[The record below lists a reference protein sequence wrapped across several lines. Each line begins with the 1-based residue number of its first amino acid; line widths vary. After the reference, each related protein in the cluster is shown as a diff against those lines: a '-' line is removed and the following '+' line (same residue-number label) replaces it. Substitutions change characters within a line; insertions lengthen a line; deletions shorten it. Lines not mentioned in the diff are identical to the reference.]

1 MVAEHIENIREQY
14 KRNEGWLTPFPWRE
28 DFLFHLNDIYTRL
41 RVVSKEKKARAKAE
55 QRVVKTT
62 EIFKPH
68 EECEKPRKVLIEG
81 KPGMGKTTYC
91 NKVAYDWATKKLEAG
106 DYFPEFELVLLL
118 KCCDVGI
125 GSDLWDAIDD
135 QLLPR
140 EVQTEEREKFF
151 NFISQNQSKVL
162 LILDGLDEI
171 PTSKLPKSFSEVISG
186 KTLPRCY
193 LVVTA
198 RHEAGI
204 PMRKDC
210 DTLLEVEGFSPEDA
224 KEFILKYFEGKEDMA
239 HALIDKLSIDSRLEE
254 LTYFEGKG
262 DMAHD
267 LLANMSIDSRPGM
280 LTANPLN
287 TALLCL
293 LFEDFEGKL
302 PQSRTQLY
310 SEIVQYVLIRYRKRK
325 GLPVD
330 NDDLMELYKGQL
342 EHLGFIALNSL
353 REGTTHFE
361 DKQLGSEHSDLTEF
375 GFLSVQPGRSKRR
388 PCFRYGFTHRSFQE
402 FFAGYYLCY
411 QLVSG
416 EISPEVLVKDKRYFR
431 ELILVLHFTCGLLAV
446 QYEEPLK
453 AMIES
458 IADEVNK
465 EGAKEYFLAALEII
479 KDLPLKE
486 ARTFGSRL
494 KVQKLDLSYQVIVE
508 LDLAVWV
515 FCLLKTNKTLTHL
528 DLTHNELGY
537 VPVELLAGA
546 LEKNTTLTVLNLAD
560 NELAIADSL
569 AAALG
574 KNATLT
580 SLDLSHNHLSDA
592 EVYSLAAALETNRT
606 LKYLNLSENSLG
618 RGGTE
623 SLSLLFKTALKELVL
638 TSNFVGPSTAK
649 SIGAALTTNT
659 TLTNLDMSVN
669 ELGSAGAES
678 LADALK
684 TNKTLTKL
692 DLSGNNLGSAAAEFL
707 GAALTTNTTLTY
719 LGLSAN
725 NVGSAAAESLAVAL
739 KTNTTLTKLNLTH
752 NNLGPGGAESLADA
766 LKTNT
771 ALTRLD
777 LQFNN
782 LGPASAE
789 SLASGFKTNT
799 SMTELNLSYNALID
813 VKSLA
818 AALETN
824 RSLKDL
830 NLSWN
835 KLCPASADSL
845 ASSLKTNT
853 TLTKLDLSGNNLG
866 PAGAESLATAL
877 ETNTTLK
884 NLFLFKINISEAG
897 RKKLNEAHGDRIL
910 FKCVDP
916 HYRFLISYMEARQN
930 TAENIQLKKFASRGM
945 S

>member
-1 MVAEHIENIREQY
+1 MVSR
-14 KRNEGWLTPFPWRE
+14 
-28 DFLFHLNDIYTRL
+28 
-41 RVVSKEKKARAKAE
+41 EKKARATAE
-55 QRVVKTT
+55 QRVVETT

-91 NKVAYDWATKKLEAG
+91 NKVAYDWATKKHEAG

-186 KTLPRCY
+186 KTLPGCY

-198 RHEAGI
+198 RNEAGI
-204 PMRKDC
+204 PVRKDC

-310 SEIVQYVLIRYRKRK
+310 SEIVQCVLIRYRKKK

-330 NDDLMELYKGQL
+330 KTDLMELYKGQL
-342 EHLGFIALNSL
+342 VHLGLIALNSL

-388 PCFRYGFTHRSFQE
+388 PCLRYGFTHKSFQE
-402 FFAGYYLCY
+402 FFAGYYLCC

-416 EISPEVLVKDKRYFR
+416 EISPKVLVKDKRYFR
-431 ELILVLHFTCGLLAV
+431 ELIQVLQFTCGLLAV
-446 QYEEPLK
+446 QYEEHLQ

-458 IADEVNK
+458 IADKVNK
-465 EGAKEYFLAALEII
+465 EDTKESLLVALEII
-479 KDLPLKE
+479 KDLPFKV
-486 ARTFGSRL
+486 AFRFGSCL
-494 KVQKLDLSYQVIVE
+494 KVQEVDLSGEQIE
-508 LDLAVWV
+508 IDLAAKLFGV
-515 FCLLKTNKTLTHL
+515 LITNKTLTNL
-528 DLTHNELGY
+528 DLSQNELGIGHFQI
-537 VPVELLAGA
+537 LAYA
-546 LEKNTTLTVLNLAD
+546 LGTNTTLTALNLTD
-560 NELAIADSL
+560 NELGNAGFESQ

-580 SLDLSHNHLSDA
+580 SLDLTHNELSHAGVN
-592 EVYSLAAALETNRT
+592 SLVAALETNRS
-606 LKYLNLSENSLG
+606 LKDLNLSWNKLCPANVDSLAA
-618 RGGTE
+618 
-623 SLSLLFKTALKELVL
+623 SLTRNAALTKLDLSCNRLGDSTLLFKTKTSLKELVL
-638 TSNFVGPSTAK
+638 TGNDLGPATAE

-659 TLTNLDMSVN
+659 TLTC
-669 ELGSAGAES
+669 
-678 LADALK
+678 
-684 TNKTLTKL
+684 L
-692 DLSGNNLGSAAAEFL
+692 DLSVNNLGPS
-707 GAALTTNTTLTY
+707 GAA
-719 LGLSAN
+719 
-725 NVGSAAAESLAVAL
+725 SLATAL
-739 KTNTTLTKLNLTH
+739 KTNTTLTKLYLSDNNLGFSGAESLAAALKTNSTVTELNLSK

-771 ALTRLD
+771 ALTKLD
-777 LQFNN
+777 LQFNK

-789 SLASGFKTNT
+789 SLAAGFKTNA
-799 SMTELNLSYNALID
+799 SMTELNLSYNALTD
-813 VKSLA
+813 VKSFA

-845 ASSLKTNT
+845 AASLTMNT
-853 TLTKLDLSGNNLG
+853 TLRTLDLSGNNLG
-866 PAGAESLATAL
+866 AVGAKSLATVL

-884 NLFLFKINISEAG
+884 NLFLFKNNISEAD

-916 HYRFLISYMEARQN
+916 HHRLLMSVRK
-930 TAENIQLKKFASRGM
+930 AEQKMQQEKFALKGM

>member
-1 MVAEHIENIREQY
+1 MVAGHIENIREQY
-14 KRNEGWLTPFPWRE
+14 KRNEGWHAPFPWRE

-41 RVVSKEKKARAKAE
+41 RVVSKKKKARAKAE

-91 NKVAYDWATKKLEAG
+91 NKVAYDWATKELEAG
-106 DYFPEFELVLLL
+106 DYFPEFELVLWL

-135 QLLPR
+135 QLLPG
-140 EVQTEEREKFF
+140 EIQKEQKEKFF

-162 LILDGLDEI
+162 LVLDGLDEM
-171 PTSKLPKSFSEVISG
+171 PTSKLPKTFSEVISG
-186 KTLPRCY
+186 KTLSGCY

-204 PMRKDC
+204 PVRKDC

-239 HALIDKLSIDSRLEE
+239 HALIDKMSIDSRLEE
-254 LTYFEGKG
+254 LTYFEGRG

-310 SEIVQYVLIRYRKRK
+310 SEIVQCVLIRYRKKK

-330 NDDLMELYKGQL
+330 KTDLMELYKGQL
-342 EHLGFIALNSL
+342 EHLGLIALNSL

-388 PCFRYGFTHRSFQE
+388 PCFRYGFTHKSFQE
-402 FFAGYYLCY
+402 FFAGYYLCC
-411 QLVSG
+411 QLVSE
-416 EISPEVLVKDKRYFR
+416 EISPEVLVTAKRNFR
-431 ELILVLHFTCGLLAV
+431 ELIQVLQFTCGLLAV
-446 QYEEPLK
+446 QNEERLQ

-458 IADEVNK
+458 VADKVNK
-465 EGAKEYFLAALEII
+465 EDTKESLLVALEII
-479 KDLPLKE
+479 KDLSFE
-486 ARTFGSRL
+486 GAFSFGSCL
-494 KVQKLDLSYQVIVE
+494 KVQEVDLSVE
-508 LDLAVWV
+508 RIEIDLAVRLFGV
-515 FCLLKTNKTLTHL
+515 FKTNKTLTHL
-528 DLTHNELGY
+528 DLTQNELGNA
-537 VPVELLAGA
+537 PFQILADVLGT
-546 LEKNTTLTVLNLAD
+546 NTTLTALNLTD
-560 NELAIADSL
+560 NELSKADFESL

-580 SLDLSHNHLSDA
+580 SLDL
-592 EVYSLAAALETNRT
+592 T
-606 LKYLNLSENSLG
+606 
-618 RGGTE
+618 
-623 SLSLLFKTALKELVL
+623 
-638 TSNFVGPSTAK
+638 
-649 SIGAALTTNT
+649 
-659 TLTNLDMSVN
+659 
-669 ELGSAGAES
+669 
-678 LADALK
+678 
-684 TNKTLTKL
+684 
-692 DLSGNNLGSAAAEFL
+692 
-707 GAALTTNTTLTY
+707 
-719 LGLSAN
+719 
-725 NVGSAAAESLAVAL
+725 
-739 KTNTTLTKLNLTH
+739 
-752 NNLGPGGAESLADA
+752 
-766 LKTNT
+766 
-771 ALTRLD
+771 
-777 LQFNN
+777 
-782 LGPASAE
+782 
-789 SLASGFKTNT
+789 
-799 SMTELNLSYNALID
+799 YNAPSHAG

-835 KLCPASADSL
+835 NLDPASVDSLAASLTRNTTLTKLDLSCNSLGNSPSLLFKTKTALTKLDLTGNDLGPATAESIGAALTTNTTLTFLDLCANNLGPAGAASLGAALKTNTTLTKLNLSDNSLGSSGAESLAAALKTNATVTELNLSKNNFGPGGAESLADALKTNTALTKLDLQFNNLGPASAESLAAGFKTNASLTELNLSHNPLTDVKSLAATLETNRSLKDLNLSWNNLYPASADSL
-845 ASSLKTNT
+845 AASLTTNT

-866 PAGAESLATAL
+866 PAGAKSLAAAL

-884 NLFLFKINISEAG
+884 NLFLFENNIGEAG
-897 RKKLNEAHGDRIL
+897 RKKLDETHGDRIQ

-916 HYRFLISYMEARQN
+916 YYRHLISYREALQN
-930 TAENIQLKKFASRGM
+930 TQPIKFTWECLD
-945 S
+945 

>member
-1 MVAEHIENIREQY
+1 MVAGHIENIREQY

-81 KPGMGKTTYC
+81 NSGMGKTTYC
-91 NKVAYDWATKKLEAG
+91 NKVAYDWATKKHEAG

-204 PMRKDC
+204 PVRKDC

-239 HALIDKLSIDSRLEE
+239 HAHIDKLSIDSRLEE

-310 SEIVQYVLIRYRKRK
+310 SEIVQCVLIRYRKKK

-330 NDDLMELYKGQL
+330 KTDLMELYKGQL
-342 EHLGFIALNSL
+342 EHLGLIALNSL

-388 PCFRYGFTHRSFQE
+388 PCLHYGFTHKSFQE
-402 FFAGYYLCY
+402 FFAGYYLCC

-416 EISPEVLVKDKRYFR
+416 EISPKVLVKDKRYFR
-431 ELILVLHFTCGLLAV
+431 ELIQVLQFTCGLLAV
-446 QYEEPLK
+446 QYEEHLQ

-465 EGAKEYFLAALEII
+465 EDTRESLLVALEII
-479 KDLPLKE
+479 QDLPFE
-486 ARTFGSRL
+486 VAFRFGSCL
-494 KVQKLDLSYQVIVE
+494 KVQEVDLSGGQIEVN
-508 LDLAVWV
+508 LAAKLFGV
-515 FCLLKTNKTLTHL
+515 LITNKTLTHL
-528 DLTHNELGY
+528 NLTQGMKLGIG
-537 VPVELLAGA
+537 PFQILADA
-546 LEKNTTLTVLNLAD
+546 LETNTTLTALNLTA
-560 NELAIADSL
+560 NELDDADFESL

-580 SLDLSHNHLSDA
+580 SLDLTHNELSHAGVN
-592 EVYSLAAALETNRT
+592 SLAAALETNRS
-606 LKYLNLSENSLG
+606 LKDLNLSWNNLFPADV
-618 RGGTE
+618 E
-623 SLSLLFKTALKELVL
+623 SLAASLTRNAALTKLDLSFNRLGDSTLLFKKKTSLKELDL
-638 TSNFVGPSTAK
+638 RGNYLGPAATE
-649 SIGAALTTNT
+649 SIVAALTTNT
-659 TLTNLDMSVN
+659 TLTC
-669 ELGSAGAES
+669 
-678 LADALK
+678 
-684 TNKTLTKL
+684 L
-692 DLSGNNLGSAAAEFL
+692 DLSVNNLGPS
-707 GAALTTNTTLTY
+707 GAA
-719 LGLSAN
+719 
-725 NVGSAAAESLAVAL
+725 SLATAL
-739 KTNTTLTKLNLTH
+739 KTNTTLTKLYLSD
-752 NNLGPGGAESLADA
+752 NNLGFSGAESLAAALKTNSTVTELNLSNNNLGFGGAESLADA

-771 ALTRLD
+771 TLTKLN
-777 LQFNN
+777 LQFNK

-789 SLASGFKTNT
+789 SLAAGFKTNA
-799 SMTELNLSYNALID
+799 SMTELNLSYNALTD

-845 ASSLKTNT
+845 AASLTMNT
-853 TLTKLDLSGNNLG
+853 TLRTLDLSGNNLG
-866 PAGAESLATAL
+866 PAGAKSLATVL

-884 NLFLFKINISEAG
+884 HLFLFKNNISEAG

-916 HYRFLISYMEARQN
+916 YHCFLISYREAQQKMQQ
-930 TAENIQLKKFASRGM
+930 EKFALKGM

>member
-1 MVAEHIENIREQY
+1 MVSR
-14 KRNEGWLTPFPWRE
+14 
-28 DFLFHLNDIYTRL
+28 
-41 RVVSKEKKARAKAE
+41 EKKARATAE
-55 QRVVKTT
+55 QRVVETT

-91 NKVAYDWATKKLEAG
+91 NKVAYDWATKKHEAG

-186 KTLPRCY
+186 KTLPGCY
-193 LVVTA
+193 SVVTA
-198 RHEAGI
+198 RNEAGI
-204 PMRKDC
+204 PVRKDC

-239 HALIDKLSIDSRLEE
+239 HALIDKMSIDSRLEE

-310 SEIVQYVLIRYRKRK
+310 SEIVQCVLIRYRKKK
-325 GLPVD
+325 GLSVD
-330 NDDLMELYKGQL
+330 NADLMDLYKGQL
-342 EHLGFIALNSL
+342 EHLGLIALNSL

-361 DKQLGSEHSDLTEF
+361 DKQLGSDHTDLTEF

-388 PCFRYGFTHRSFQE
+388 PCFRYGFTHKSFQE
-402 FFAGYYLCY
+402 FFAGYYLCC

-416 EISPEVLVKDKRYFR
+416 EISPKELVKDKRYFR
-431 ELILVLHFTCGLLAV
+431 ELIQVLQFTCGLLAV
-446 QYEEPLK
+446 QYEEHLQ

-458 IADEVNK
+458 IADKVNK
-465 EGAKEYFLAALEII
+465 EDTKESLLVALEII
-479 KDLPLKE
+479 RDLPFE
-486 ARTFGSRL
+486 VAFRFGSCL
-494 KVQKLDLSYQVIVE
+494 EVQEVDLSGEQIE
-508 LDLAVWV
+508 IDLAAKLFGV
-515 FCLLKTNKTLTHL
+515 LITNKTLTHL
-528 DLTHNELGY
+528 DLSQNELGIGHFQI
-537 VPVELLAGA
+537 LAYA
-546 LEKNTTLTVLNLAD
+546 LGTNTTLTALNLTD
-560 NELAIADSL
+560 NELGNAGFESL

-580 SLDLSHNHLSDA
+580 SLDLTHNELSHAGVN
-592 EVYSLAAALETNRT
+592 SLAAALETNRS
-606 LKYLNLSENSLG
+606 LRDLNLSWNNLCPANVDSLVA
-618 RGGTE
+618 
-623 SLSLLFKTALKELVL
+623 SLTRNAALTKLDLSCNRLGDSTLLFKTKTSLKELVL
-638 TSNFVGPSTAK
+638 TGNDLGPATAE

-659 TLTNLDMSVN
+659 TLTC
-669 ELGSAGAES
+669 
-678 LADALK
+678 
-684 TNKTLTKL
+684 L
-692 DLSGNNLGSAAAEFL
+692 DLSVNNLGPS
-707 GAALTTNTTLTY
+707 GAA
-719 LGLSAN
+719 
-725 NVGSAAAESLAVAL
+725 SLATAL
-739 KTNTTLTKLNLTH
+739 KTNTTLTKLYLSDNNLGFSGAESLAAALKTNSTVTELNLSK

-771 ALTRLD
+771 ALTKLD
-777 LQFNN
+777 LQFNK

-789 SLASGFKTNT
+789 SLAAGFKTNA
-799 SMTELNLSYNALID
+799 SMTELNLSYNALTD
-813 VKSLA
+813 VKSFA

-845 ASSLKTNT
+845 AASLTMNT
-853 TLTKLDLSGNNLG
+853 TLRTLDLSGNNLG
-866 PAGAESLATAL
+866 AAGAKSLAKVL

-884 NLFLFKINISEAG
+884 NLFLFKNNISEAD

-916 HYRFLISYMEARQN
+916 HHRLLMSVRK
-930 TAENIQLKKFASRGM
+930 AEQKMQQEKFALKGM

>member
-1 MVAEHIENIREQY
+1 MVVGHIENIRVQY
-14 KRNEGWLTPFPWRE
+14 KRHEGWLAPFPWCE
-28 DFLFHLNDIYTRL
+28 DFQFQLSDIYTRL
-41 RVVSKEKKARAKAE
+41 RMVSREKKARATAE
-55 QRVVKTT
+55 QRVVETT

-91 NKVAYDWATKKLEAG
+91 NKVAYDWATKKHKAG
-106 DYFPEFELVLLL
+106 DYFAEFELLLLL

-135 QLLPR
+135 QILPR

-171 PTSKLPKSFSEVISG
+171 PTSKLTKSFSEVISG

-204 PMRKDC
+204 PVRKDC

-239 HALIDKLSIDSRLEE
+239 HALIDKMSIDSRLKE
-254 LTYFEGKG
+254 LTYFEGNG

-310 SEIVQYVLIRYRKRK
+310 SEIVQCVLIRYRKKK
-325 GLPVD
+325 GLPVNNAD
-330 NDDLMELYKGQL
+330 QMDLYKDRL
-342 EHLGFIALNSL
+342 EHLGLIALNSL
-353 REGTTHFE
+353 HEGTTHFE
-361 DKQLGSEHSDLTEF
+361 DKQLGSEHTDLTEF

-388 PCFRYGFTHRSFQE
+388 PCFRYGFTHKSFQE
-402 FFAGYYLCY
+402 FFAGYYLCC

-431 ELILVLHFTCGLLAV
+431 ELIQVLQFTCGLLAV
-446 QYEEPLK
+446 QYEEHLQ

-465 EGAKEYFLAALEII
+465 EDTRESLLVALEII
-479 KDLPLKE
+479 QDLPFE
-486 ARTFGSRL
+486 VAVRFGSCL
-494 KVQKLDLSYQVIVE
+494 KVQEVDLSGERIE
-508 LDLAVWV
+508 IDLAAKLFGV
-515 FCLLKTNKTLTHL
+515 LITNKTLTHL
-528 DLTHNELGY
+528 NLSQSMELGIG
-537 VPVELLAGA
+537 PFQILAYA
-546 LEKNTTLTVLNLAD
+546 LGTNTTLTALNLTD
-560 NELAIADSL
+560 NELSNADFESL

-580 SLDLSHNHLSDA
+580 SLDLTHNELSHAGVN
-592 EVYSLAAALETNRT
+592 SLAAALETNRS
-606 LKYLNLSENSLG
+606 LKDLNLSWNNLCPADVDSLAA
-618 RGGTE
+618 
-623 SLSLLFKTALKELVL
+623 SLTRNAALTKLDLSCNRLGDSTLLFKNKTSLKELVL
-638 TSNFVGPSTAK
+638 TGNYLGPATAE

-659 TLTNLDMSVN
+659 TLTCLGLSVN
-669 ELGSAGAES
+669 NLGPSGAASLATALKTNTTLTKLYLSDNNLGFSGAES
-678 LADALK
+678 LAAALK
-684 TNKTLTKL
+684 TNSTVTELN
-692 DLSGNNLGSAAAEFL
+692 LSKNNLGF
-707 GAALTTNTTLTY
+707 GGT
-719 LGLSAN
+719 
-725 NVGSAAAESLAVAL
+725 ESLADAL
-739 KTNTTLTKLNLTH
+739 KTNTTLTKLNL
-752 NNLGPGGAESLADA
+752 
-766 LKTNT
+766 
-771 ALTRLD
+771 
-777 LQFNN
+777 QFNK

-789 SLASGFKTNT
+789 SLAAGFKTNA
-799 SMTELNLSYNALID
+799 SMTELNLSYNDLTD

-845 ASSLKTNT
+845 AASLTMNT
-853 TLTKLDLSGNNLG
+853 TLRKLDLSGNNLG
-866 PAGAESLATAL
+866 PAGAKSLATVL

-884 NLFLFKINISEAG
+884 NLFLFKNNISEAG

-916 HYRFLISYMEARQN
+916 HHRFLMSSRK
-930 TAENIQLKKFASRGM
+930 AEQKIQQEKFALKGM

>member
-1 MVAEHIENIREQY
+1 MVVGHIENIRVQY
-14 KRNEGWLTPFPWRE
+14 KRHEGWLAPFPWCE
-28 DFLFHLNDIYTRL
+28 DFQFQLSDIYTRL
-41 RVVSKEKKARAKAE
+41 RMVSREKKARATAE
-55 QRVVKTT
+55 QRVVETT

-91 NKVAYDWATKKLEAG
+91 NKVAYDWATKKHKAG
-106 DYFPEFELVLLL
+106 DYFAEFELLLLL

-135 QLLPR
+135 QILPR

-171 PTSKLPKSFSEVISG
+171 PTSKLTKSFSEVISG

-204 PMRKDC
+204 PVRKDC

-239 HALIDKLSIDSRLEE
+239 HALIDKMSIDSRLKE
-254 LTYFEGKG
+254 LTYFEGNG

-287 TALLCL
+287 TALLCF

-310 SEIVQYVLIRYRKRK
+310 SEIVQCVLIRYRKKK

-330 NDDLMELYKGQL
+330 KTDLMELYKGQL
-342 EHLGFIALNSL
+342 VHLGLIALNSL

-388 PCFRYGFTHRSFQE
+388 PCLRYGFTHKSFQE
-402 FFAGYYLCY
+402 FFAGYYLCC
-411 QLVSG
+411 QLVSE
-416 EISPEVLVKDKRYFR
+416 EISPEVLVTTKRNFR
-431 ELILVLHFTCGLLAV
+431 ELIQVLQFTCGLLAV
-446 QYEEPLK
+446 QNEERLQ

-458 IADEVNK
+458 IADKVNK
-465 EGAKEYFLAALEII
+465 EDTKESLLVALEII
-479 KDLPLKE
+479 KDLSFKG
-486 ARTFGSRL
+486 AFSFGSCL
-494 KVQKLDLSYQVIVE
+494 KVQEVDLSGERIE
-508 LDLAVWV
+508 IDLAVRLFGV
-515 FCLLKTNKTLTHL
+515 LKTNKTLTNL
-528 DLTHNELGY
+528 DLTQNELGNA
-537 VPVELLAGA
+537 PFQILADVLGT
-546 LEKNTTLTVLNLAD
+546 NTTLTALNLAD
-560 NELAIADSL
+560 NELSKADFESL

-574 KNATLT
+574 KNATLR
-580 SLDLSHNHLSDA
+580 S
-592 EVYSLAAALETNRT
+592 
-606 LKYLNLSENSLG
+606 
-618 RGGTE
+618 
-623 SLSLLFKTALKELVL
+623 
-638 TSNFVGPSTAK
+638 
-649 SIGAALTTNT
+649 
-659 TLTNLDMSVN
+659 
-669 ELGSAGAES
+669 
-678 LADALK
+678 
-684 TNKTLTKL
+684 
-692 DLSGNNLGSAAAEFL
+692 
-707 GAALTTNTTLTY
+707 
-719 LGLSAN
+719 
-725 NVGSAAAESLAVAL
+725 
-739 KTNTTLTKLNLTH
+739 LNLT
-752 NNLGPGGAESLADA
+752 
-766 LKTNT
+766 
-771 ALTRLD
+771 
-777 LQFNN
+777 
-782 LGPASAE
+782 
-789 SLASGFKTNT
+789 
-799 SMTELNLSYNALID
+799 YNAPSHAG

-835 KLCPASADSL
+835 NLDPASADSLAASLTRNTTLTKLDLSCNSLGNSPSLLFKTKTALTKLDLTGNNLGPATAESIGAALTTNTTLTFLDLCANNLGPAGAASLGAALKTNLTLAKLNLSDNSLGSSGAESLAAALKTNATVTELNLSKNNFGPGGAESLADALKTNTALTKLDLQLNNLGPASAESLAAGFKTNASLTELNLSHNPLTDVKSLAATLETNRSLKDLNLSWNNLCPASADSL
-845 ASSLKTNT
+845 AASLTTNT

-866 PAGAESLATAL
+866 PAGGESLATAL

-884 NLFLFKINISEAG
+884 YLFLFENNISEAG
-897 RKKLNEAHGDRIL
+897 RKKLNETHGDRIQ

-916 HYRFLISYMEARQN
+916 YYRYLISYREALQN
-930 TAENIQLKKFASRGM
+930 TQPVKFTWECLN
-945 S
+945 

>member
-1 MVAEHIENIREQY
+1 MVAGHIENIREQY
-14 KRNEGWLTPFPWRE
+14 KRNEGWLAPFPWRE

-55 QRVVKTT
+55 QRVVKTN

-81 KPGMGKTTYC
+81 NSGMGKTTYC
-91 NKVAYDWATKKLEAG
+91 NKVAYDWATKELEAG
-106 DYFPEFELVLLL
+106 DYFPEFELVLWL

-125 GSDLWDAIDD
+125 ESDLWDAIDD
-135 QLLPR
+135 QLLPV
-140 EVQTEEREKFF
+140 EVQREQKEKFF
-151 NFISQNQSKVL
+151 NFISQNQSTVL
-162 LILDGLDEI
+162 LVLDGLDEI
-171 PTSKLPKSFSEVISG
+171 PISKLPKSFSEVISG

-204 PMRKDC
+204 PVRKDC

-310 SEIVQYVLIRYRKRK
+310 SEIVQCVLIRYRKKK

-330 NDDLMELYKGQL
+330 KTDLLEL
-342 EHLGFIALNSL
+342 IALNSL

-388 PCFRYGFTHRSFQE
+388 PCFRYGFTHKSFQE
-402 FFAGYYLCY
+402 FFAGYYLCC

-416 EISPEVLVKDKRYFR
+416 EVSPEVLVKDKRYFR
-431 ELILVLHFTCGLLAV
+431 ELMQVLQFTCGLLAV
-446 QYEEPLK
+446 QYEEHLQ

-465 EGAKEYFLAALEII
+465 EDTRESLLVALEII
-479 KDLPLKE
+479 QDLPFE
-486 ARTFGSRL
+486 VAFRFGSCL
-494 KVQKLDLSYQVIVE
+494 KVQEVDLSGEQIE
-508 LDLAVWV
+508 IDLAAKLFGV
-515 FCLLKTNKTLTHL
+515 LITNKTLTHL
-528 DLTHNELGY
+528 NLTHSMKLGIG
-537 VPVELLAGA
+537 PFQILAYA
-546 LEKNTTLTVLNLAD
+546 LETNTTLTALNLTA
-560 NELAIADSL
+560 NELDNADFESL

-580 SLDLSHNHLSDA
+580 SLELTHNELSHAGVN
-592 EVYSLAAALETNRT
+592 SLAAALETNRS
-606 LKYLNLSENSLG
+606 LKDLNLCWNNLCPADV
-618 RGGTE
+618 E
-623 SLSLLFKTALKELVL
+623 SLAASLTRNAALTKLDLSFNRLGDSTLLFKKKTSLKELDL
-638 TSNFVGPSTAK
+638 TGNYLGPATAE

-659 TLTNLDMSVN
+659 TLIC
-669 ELGSAGAES
+669 
-678 LADALK
+678 
-684 TNKTLTKL
+684 L
-692 DLSGNNLGSAAAEFL
+692 DLSVNNLGPS
-707 GAALTTNTTLTY
+707 GAT
-719 LGLSAN
+719 
-725 NVGSAAAESLAVAL
+725 SLATAL
-739 KTNTTLTKLNLTH
+739 KTNTTLTKLYLSD
-752 NNLGPGGAESLADA
+752 NNLGFSGAESLAAALKTNSTVTELNLSKNNLGFGGAESLADA

-771 ALTRLD
+771 TLTKLN
-777 LQFNN
+777 LQFNK
-782 LGPASAE
+782 LGPSSAE
-789 SLASGFKTNT
+789 SPAAGFKTNA
-799 SMTELNLSYNALID
+799 SMTELNLSYNALTD

-845 ASSLKTNT
+845 AASLTMNT
-853 TLTKLDLSGNNLG
+853 TLRTLDLSGNNLG
-866 PAGAESLATAL
+866 PAGAKSLATAL

-884 NLFLFKINISEAG
+884 NLFLFENNISEAG
-897 RKKLNEAHGDRIL
+897 RKKLNETHGDRIQ

-916 HYRFLISYMEARQN
+916 YYRYLISYREALQN
-930 TAENIQLKKFASRGM
+930 TQPVKFTWECLN
-945 S
+945 

>member
-1 MVAEHIENIREQY
+1 MVVGHIENIRVQY
-14 KRNEGWLTPFPWRE
+14 KRHEGWLAPFPWCE
-28 DFLFHLNDIYTRL
+28 DFQFQLSDIYTRL
-41 RVVSKEKKARAKAE
+41 RMVNREKKARATAE
-55 QRVVKTT
+55 QRVVETT

-91 NKVAYDWATKKLEAG
+91 NKVAYDWATKKHKAG
-106 DYFPEFELVLLL
+106 DYFAEFELLLLL

-135 QLLPR
+135 QILPR

-171 PTSKLPKSFSEVISG
+171 PTSKLTKSFSEVISG
-186 KTLPRCY
+186 KTLPGCY

-204 PMRKDC
+204 PVRKDC

-239 HALIDKLSIDSRLEE
+239 HALIDKMSIDSRLKE
-254 LTYFEGKG
+254 LTYFEGNG

-310 SEIVQYVLIRYRKRK
+310 SEIVQCVLIRYRKK
-325 GLPVD
+325 KCLPVNNAD
-330 NDDLMELYKGQL
+330 QMDLYKDRL
-342 EHLGFIALNSL
+342 EHLGLIALNSL
-353 REGTTHFE
+353 HEGTTHFE
-361 DKQLGSEHSDLTEF
+361 DKQLGSEHTDLTEF

-388 PCFRYGFTHRSFQE
+388 PCFRYGFTHKSFQE
-402 FFAGYYLCY
+402 FFAGYYLCC

-431 ELILVLHFTCGLLAV
+431 ELIQVLQFTCGLLAV
-446 QYEEPLK
+446 QYEEHLQ

-465 EGAKEYFLAALEII
+465 EDTRESLLVALEII
-479 KDLPLKE
+479 QDLPFE
-486 ARTFGSRL
+486 VAFRFGSCL
-494 KVQKLDLSYQVIVE
+494 KVQEVDLSGGRIE
-508 LDLAVWV
+508 IDLAAKLFGV
-515 FCLLKTNKTLTHL
+515 LITNKTLTHL
-528 DLTHNELGY
+528 NLSQSMELGIG
-537 VPVELLAGA
+537 PFQILAYA
-546 LEKNTTLTVLNLAD
+546 LGTNTTLTALNLTD
-560 NELAIADSL
+560 NELSNADFESL

-580 SLDLSHNHLSDA
+580 SLDLTHNEQSHAGVN
-592 EVYSLAAALETNRT
+592 SLAAALETNRS
-606 LKYLNLSENSLG
+606 LKDLNLSWNNLCPADVDSLAA
-618 RGGTE
+618 
-623 SLSLLFKTALKELVL
+623 SLTRNAALTKLDLSCNRLGDSTLLFKNKTSLKELVL
-638 TSNFVGPSTAK
+638 TGNYLGPATAE

-659 TLTNLDMSVN
+659 TLTCLDLSVN
-669 ELGSAGAES
+669 NLGPSGAASLATALKTNTTLTKLYLSDNNLGFSGAES
-678 LADALK
+678 LAAALK
-684 TNKTLTKL
+684 TNSTVTELN
-692 DLSGNNLGSAAAEFL
+692 LSKNNLGF
-707 GAALTTNTTLTY
+707 GGT
-719 LGLSAN
+719 
-725 NVGSAAAESLAVAL
+725 ESLADAL
-739 KTNTTLTKLNLTH
+739 KTNTTLTKLNL
-752 NNLGPGGAESLADA
+752 
-766 LKTNT
+766 
-771 ALTRLD
+771 
-777 LQFNN
+777 QFNK

-789 SLASGFKTNT
+789 SLAAGFKTNA
-799 SMTELNLSYNALID
+799 SMTELNLSYNDLTD

-845 ASSLKTNT
+845 AASLTMNT
-853 TLTKLDLSGNNLG
+853 TLRRLDLSGNNLG
-866 PAGAESLATAL
+866 PAGAKSLATVL

-884 NLFLFKINISEAG
+884 NLFLFKNNISEAG

-916 HYRFLISYMEARQN
+916 HHRLLMSVRK
-930 TAENIQLKKFASRGM
+930 AEQKIQQETFALKGM

>member
-1 MVAEHIENIREQY
+1 MVVGHTENIRVQY
-14 KRNEGWLTPFPWRE
+14 KRHEGWLAPFPWCE
-28 DFLFHLNDIYTRL
+28 DFQFQLSDIYTRL
-41 RVVSKEKKARAKAE
+41 RMVNREKKARATAE
-55 QRVVKTT
+55 QRVVETT

-91 NKVAYDWATKKLEAG
+91 NKVAYDWATKELEAG
-106 DYFPEFELVLLL
+106 DYFPEFELLLLL

-186 KTLPRCY
+186 KTLPGCY

-198 RHEAGI
+198 RNEAGI
-204 PMRKDC
+204 PVRKDC

-239 HALIDKLSIDSRLEE
+239 HALIDKMSIDSRLKE
-254 LTYFEGKG
+254 LTYFEGNG

-310 SEIVQYVLIRYRKRK
+310 SEIVQCVLIRYRKKK
-325 GLPVD
+325 GLPVNNAD
-330 NDDLMELYKGQL
+330 QMDLYKDRL
-342 EHLGFIALNSL
+342 EHLGLIALNSL
-353 REGTTHFE
+353 HEGTTHFE
-361 DKQLGSEHSDLTEF
+361 DKQLGSEHTDLTEF

-388 PCFRYGFTHRSFQE
+388 PCFRYGFTHKSFQE
-402 FFAGYYLCY
+402 FFAGYYLCC

-431 ELILVLHFTCGLLAV
+431 ELIQVLQFTCGLLAV
-446 QYEEPLK
+446 QYEEHLQ

-465 EGAKEYFLAALEII
+465 EDTRESLLVALEII
-479 KDLPLKE
+479 QDLPFE
-486 ARTFGSRL
+486 VAFRFGSCL
-494 KVQKLDLSYQVIVE
+494 KVQEVDLSGERIE
-508 LDLAVWV
+508 IDLAAKLFGV
-515 FCLLKTNKTLTHL
+515 LITNKTLTHL
-528 DLTHNELGY
+528 NLSQSMELGIG
-537 VPVELLAGA
+537 PFQILAYA
-546 LEKNTTLTVLNLAD
+546 LGTNTTLTALNLTD
-560 NELAIADSL
+560 NELSKADFESL

-580 SLDLSHNHLSDA
+580 SLDLTHNELSHAGVN
-592 EVYSLAAALETNRT
+592 SLAAALETNRS
-606 LKYLNLSENSLG
+606 LKDLNLSWNNLCPADVDSLAA
-618 RGGTE
+618 
-623 SLSLLFKTALKELVL
+623 SLTTNAALTKLDLSCNRLGDSTLLFKNKTSLKELVL
-638 TSNFVGPSTAK
+638 TGNYLGPATAE

-659 TLTNLDMSVN
+659 TLTCSDLSVN
-669 ELGSAGAES
+669 NLGPSGAASLATALKTNTTLTKLYLSDNNLGFSGAES
-678 LADALK
+678 LAAALK
-684 TNKTLTKL
+684 TNSTVTELN
-692 DLSGNNLGSAAAEFL
+692 LSKNNLGF
-707 GAALTTNTTLTY
+707 GGT
-719 LGLSAN
+719 
-725 NVGSAAAESLAVAL
+725 ESLADAL
-739 KTNTTLTKLNLTH
+739 KTNTTLTKLNL
-752 NNLGPGGAESLADA
+752 
-766 LKTNT
+766 
-771 ALTRLD
+771 
-777 LQFNN
+777 QFNK

-789 SLASGFKTNT
+789 SLAAGFKTNA
-799 SMTELNLSYNALID
+799 SMTELNLSYNDLTD

-845 ASSLKTNT
+845 AASLTMNT
-853 TLTKLDLSGNNLG
+853 TLRRLDLSGNNLG
-866 PAGAESLATAL
+866 PAGAKSLATVL

-884 NLFLFKINISEAG
+884 NLFLFKNNISEAG

-916 HYRFLISYMEARQN
+916 HHRFLMSFRK
-930 TAENIQLKKFASRGM
+930 AEQKIQQEKLALKGM

>member
-1 MVAEHIENIREQY
+1 MVSR
-14 KRNEGWLTPFPWRE
+14 
-28 DFLFHLNDIYTRL
+28 
-41 RVVSKEKKARAKAE
+41 EKKARATAE
-55 QRVVKTT
+55 QRVVETT

-81 KPGMGKTTYC
+81 KSGMGKTTYC
-91 NKVAYDWATKKLEAG
+91 NKVAYDWATKELEAG
-106 DYFPEFELVLLL
+106 DYFPEFQLLLLL

-186 KTLPRCY
+186 KTLPGCY

-198 RHEAGI
+198 RNEAGI
-204 PMRKDC
+204 PVRKDC

-239 HALIDKLSIDSRLEE
+239 HALIDKMSIDSRLEE

-310 SEIVQYVLIRYRKRK
+310 SEIVQCVLIRYRKKK
-325 GLPVD
+325 GLSVD
-330 NDDLMELYKGQL
+330 KADLMDLYKGQL
-342 EHLGFIALNSL
+342 EHLGLIALNSL

-361 DKQLGSEHSDLTEF
+361 DKQLGSDHTDLTEF
-375 GFLSVQPGRSKRR
+375 GFLSVQPGRSKR
-388 PCFRYGFTHRSFQE
+388 PCFRYGFTHKSFQE
-402 FFAGYYLCY
+402 FFAGYYLCC

-416 EISPEVLVKDKRYFR
+416 EISPKVLVKDKRYFR
-431 ELILVLHFTCGLLAV
+431 ELIQVLQFTCGLLAV
-446 QYEEPLK
+446 QYEEHLQ

-465 EGAKEYFLAALEII
+465 EDTKESLLVALEII
-479 KDLPLKE
+479 QDLPFE
-486 ARTFGSRL
+486 VAFRFGSCL
-494 KVQKLDLSYQVIVE
+494 NVQEVDLSGEQIE
-508 LDLAVWV
+508 IDLAAKLFGV
-515 FCLLKTNKTLTHL
+515 LITNKTLTHL
-528 DLTHNELGY
+528 NLSQSMELGIG
-537 VPVELLAGA
+537 PFQILAYA
-546 LEKNTTLTVLNLAD
+546 LGTNTTLTALNLTD
-560 NELAIADSL
+560 NELSNADFESL

-580 SLDLSHNHLSDA
+580 SLDLTHNELSHAGVN
-592 EVYSLAAALETNRT
+592 SLAAALETNRS
-606 LKYLNLSENSLG
+606 LKDLNLSWNNLCPADVDSLAA
-618 RGGTE
+618 
-623 SLSLLFKTALKELVL
+623 SLTRNAALTKLDLSCNRLGDSTLLFKNKTSLKELVL
-638 TSNFVGPSTAK
+638 TGNYLGPATAE

-659 TLTNLDMSVN
+659 TLTCLVLSV
-669 ELGSAGAES
+669 
-678 LADALK
+678 
-684 TNKTLTKL
+684 
-692 DLSGNNLGSAAAEFL
+692 NNLGPS
-707 GAALTTNTTLTY
+707 GAA
-719 LGLSAN
+719 
-725 NVGSAAAESLAVAL
+725 SLATAL
-739 KTNTTLTKLNLTH
+739 KTNTTLTKLCLSDNNLGFSGAESLAAALKTNSTVTELNLSK
-752 NNLGPGGAESLADA
+752 NNLGPGGAEYLADA
-766 LKTNT
+766 LKINT
-771 ALTRLD
+771 ALTKLD
-777 LQFNN
+777 LHFND

-789 SLASGFKTNT
+789 SLAAGFKTNA
-799 SMTELNLSYNALID
+799 SMTELNLSYNALTG
-813 VKSLA
+813 VKSFA

-845 ASSLKTNT
+845 AASLTMNT
-853 TLTKLDLSGNNLG
+853 TLRTLDLSGNNLG
-866 PAGAESLATAL
+866 AAGAKSLATVL

-884 NLFLFKINISEAG
+884 NLFLFKNNISEAD

-916 HYRFLISYMEARQN
+916 HHRFLMSVRK
-930 TAENIQLKKFASRGM
+930 AEQKMQQEKFALKGM